1 MSTAVSTPWVRRA
14 LAGVLV
20 LVLLAPVFGWA
31 ADAVGYTEPIDVA
44 AERTDAGEHETTL
57 SSGLLPDYSVPGLGS
72 GVGTLIAGVVGT
84 ALTLG
89 VALAA
94 GRLLER

>member
-1 MSTAVSTPWVRRA
+1 MSTVAATPWTRRA

-31 ADAVGYTEPIDVA
+31 SGAVGYAEPIDVA
-44 AERTDAGEHETTL
+44 AEETGAADDATTINP
-57 SSGLLPDYSVPGLGS
+57 GLFPDYGVPGLGS
-72 GVGTLIAGVVGT
+72 GLGTLVAGLVGTL
-84 ALTLG
+84 LTLG

>member
-1 MSTAVSTPWVRRA
+1 VSAVRTNPWVRRA
-14 LAGVLV
+14 CLGVLV

-31 ADAVGYTEPIDVA
+31 SGAVGYAEPLENA
-44 AERTDAGEHETTL
+44 AETTGAADAAVTVHAGF
-57 SSGLLPDYSVPGLGS
+57 LPDYTVPGLGAPL
-72 GVGTLIAGVVGT
+72 GTLVSALVGA

-89 VALAA
+89 VAVGV